1 MFQIFSGLF
10 AGSSF
15 LPHGYCLAWNPLLL
29 WTLVVANSV
38 IGISYFSIPLALARF
53 VRRQRD
59 LKFQSIFLLFGAF
72 ILACGT
78 THFISVLS
86 IWYPAYRLDAA
97 VLAVTAGIS
106 MATAL
111 LLWPLLPQI
120 QAFLEQSKADRRQLV
135 DVNAR
140 LTESLGQLELQ
151 RAELAK
157 NEKSIRLIVNNAP
170 IGLAVVALGG
180 RFMSVNEALCT
191 MLGYS
196 ESELLGRTFQDV
208 THPDDL
214 EADLTEVKGLIEGRA
229 DTYRMEKRYIHK
241 DGSIIVVQLDVAL
254 LRGDSREPV
263 HFISQIQDITERRA
277 VDRKLKESE
286 ERFRLMVDGVMDYA
300 IFMLDCKGK
309 VISWNR
315 GAERMKGYGAQE
327 IIGQHF
333 SRFYTEEDK
342 RGHRPD
348 RQLEIA
354 AADGRYEEEGW
365 RLRKDG
371 SLYWAGVI
379 ITAVRNDVGELIGF
393 SKVSRDLTERKQLE
407 EQQQA
412 LTQRL
417 TLALHASGTAVWDW
431 HVGTNAINW
440 DDAMYRIYGE
450 SPGSTIDYSVWR
462 NAVMPE
468 DLACAEEGLQTAIAL
483 KAPQSRAFRIRH
495 PKLGIRRIEASY
507 GVVLDRAQNVV
518 RVVGVN
524 LDVTERWQAEQ
535 SASRANHL
543 RQAILNASPF
553 SIIATDPDGLI
564 TAVNPAAER
573 MLWYRA
579 EELVGKTTP
588 ALIHDPQEVAARA
601 AELSNELGKNIEPG
615 FEVFAHP
622 ARFGVTAEH
631 EWTYVRKDG
640 SRFPVNLAASALRD
654 EDGEITGFLGIAYD
668 ITERK
673 RREDYTQH
681 VAHHDFLTGL
691 PNRTLL
697 QDRMLSAIQRAKRE
711 VNKVAAL
718 MIDLDHFKRVNDSL
732 GHHIGD
738 QLLKTVS
745 ERILSCVRGTDT
757 VARMG
762 GDEFAVLL
770 GEISDDSDIKRVAT
784 NLVECI
790 SAPILVGGHELLV
803 TPSIGVS
810 RYPDDGDD
818 LQTLLMNADSAMYR
832 AKTEGRHGY
841 RLFSRDMEIASRNK
855 LDLEGAMR
863 QALKLGE
870 FRLHY
875 QPQVSLIN
883 GQVIGMEALL
893 RWNNPQRGVMSPA
906 DFIPVAEESGL
917 IVEIG
922 EWVLATAC
930 REAKLLQQQ
939 TGRPLRVAV
948 NLSPRQF
955 RQADLLE
962 LVRRTLNETGLE
974 PASLELEITEGV
986 LMAHTAEMIERLSKL
1001 RTMGVS
1007 IAVDDFGVGFSSLS
1021 YITKFPIS
1029 TLKIDRVFVSQL
1041 PDSTNDAAVA
1051 QAIIALA
1058 QSLNIDVV
1066 AEGVET
1072 ARQLEYLRE
1081 RSCDIAQGSH
1091 LGKPVPLDQFS
1102 VQGHIFSKAISMEAF
1117 GRTFDRIQ
1125 RKVMRS
1131 NSVVE

>member
-1 MFQIFSGLF
+1 MFQAISGF
-10 AGSSF
+10 FTSPGF

-29 WTLVVANSV
+29 WTLVIANSV

-53 VRRQRD
+53 IRQQRD

-86 IWYPAYRLDAA
+86 IWYPVYRLDAA

-111 LLWPLLPQI
+111 LLWPLLAQV
-120 QAFLEQSKADRRQLV
+120 QAFLNQNKADRKQLV
-135 DVNAR
+135 EVNGR
-140 LTESLGQLELQ
+140 LTESLGQIEAQ
-151 RAELAK
+151 RVELAK
-157 NEKSIRLIVNNAP
+157 SHKSVQLIVNNAP
-170 IGLAVVALGG
+170 IGLAVVALDG
-180 RFMSVNEALCT
+180 RFISVNQALCA
-191 MLGYS
+191 MLGFS
-196 ESELLGRTFQDV
+196 ESELLSRTFLDI

-214 EADLTEVKGLIEGRA
+214 EADLSQVKGLIDGLA
-229 DTYRMEKRYIHK
+229 DTYRMEKWYIHK
-241 DGSIIVVQLDVAL
+241 DRSIIVVQLDVAL
-254 LRGDSREPV
+254 LRDDSREPV
-263 HFISQIQDITERRA
+263 HFISQIQDITKRRA
-277 VDRKLKESE
+277 AEQKLRESE

-300 IFMLDCKGK
+300 IFMLDGKGK

-315 GAERMKGYGAQE
+315 GAERMKGYGAEE

-342 RGHRPD
+342 RARKPD
-348 RQLEIA
+348 RELEIA
-354 AADGRYEEEGW
+354 AANGRYEDEGW

-371 SLYWAGVI
+371 SHFWVGFVI
-379 ITAVRNDVGELIGF
+379 SAVRNDVGELIGF

-412 LTQRL
+412 LMQRL
-417 TLALHASGTAVWDW
+417 TLALHASGIGVWDW
-431 HVGTNAINW
+431 DVETNAINW
-440 DDAMYRIYGE
+440 DGAMYRIYGAP
-450 SPGSTIDYSVWR
+450 PGSPIDYSFWR
-462 NAVMPE
+462 NAVVPE
-468 DLACAEEGLQTAIAL
+468 DLARAEEGLQTAIAR
-483 KAPQSRAFRIRH
+483 KAPESRAFRIRH
-495 PKLGIRRIEASY
+495 PKAGIRHIEASY
-507 GVVLDRAQNVV
+507 GVVLDHAQNVV
-518 RVVGVN
+518 RVIGVN

-535 SASRANHL
+535 SAARANHL
-543 RQAILNASPF
+543 RQAILDASPF
-553 SIIATDPDGLI
+553 SIIATDSEGLI

-573 MLWYRA
+573 MLWYKA
-579 EELVGKTTP
+579 EDLVGKATP
-588 ALIHDPQEVAARA
+588 ALIHDPQEVATRA
-601 AELSNELGKNIEPG
+601 TELSNELGKTIEPG
-615 FEVFAHP
+615 FEVFAHK
-622 ARFGVTAEH
+622 ARFGVTEEH

-640 SRFPVNLAASALRD
+640 SHFPVNLAASALRD
-654 EDGEITGFLGIAYD
+654 ETGEITGFLGIAYD

-697 QDRMLSAIQRAKRE
+697 QDRMQSAIQRAKRGC
-711 VNKVAAL
+711 NKVAAL

-738 QLLKTVS
+738 QLLKIVS

-770 GEISDDSDIKRVAT
+770 SDISDDAGIERVAS
-784 NLVECI
+784 NLVERV
-790 SAPILVGGHELLV
+790 SAPVHVGGHELFV
-803 TPSIGVS
+803 TPSIGIS
-810 RYPDDGDD
+810 RYPDDGDE
-818 LQTLLMNADSAMYR
+818 LQLLLMNADSAMYR
-832 AKTEGRHGY
+832 AKAEGRHGY
-841 RLFSRDMEIASRNK
+841 RLFSRDMEIAAKNK
-855 LDLEGAMR
+855 MELEGAMR

-875 QPQVSLIN
+875 QPQVNLVN
-883 GQVIGMEALL
+883 GEVIGMEALL
-893 RWNNPQRGVMSPA
+893 RWNSPQRGAMSPA

-930 REAKLLQQQ
+930 REAKLLQQH

-955 RQADLLE
+955 RQTGLIE
-962 LVRRTLNETGLE
+962 LVRRTLNETGME
-974 PASLELEITEGV
+974 PAHLELEITEGV
-986 LMAHTAEMIERLSKL
+986 LMAHTGETVERLKQL

-1041 PDSTNDAAVA
+1041 PDSANDAAVA

-1058 QSLNIDVV
+1058 QSLNINVV

-1072 ARQLEYLRE
+1072 ATQLDFLRA
-1081 RSCDIAQGSH
+1081 RSCDVAQGFH
-1091 LGKPVPLDQFS
+1091 LGKPVPFEQFS
-1102 VQGHIFSKAISMEAF
+1102 VQGYHFSKAVSMEAF
-1117 GRTFDRIQ
+1117 GRMFERLQ
-1125 RKVMRS
+1125 REAKRS
-1131 NSVVE
+1131 SKEIE